1 MKSKGQQK
9 TKKEKPA
16 TYFCLEALKPTCLFH
31 FNITKLLQQHVFKE
45 STIIFISGFHVN
57 FSC

>member
-1 MKSKGQQK
+1 MKSKAQQK

-16 TYFCLEALKPTCLFH
+16 PDFSLEALKPTCLFH
-31 FNITKLLQQHVFKE
+31 FNITKLLQRHVFKE
-45 STIIFISGFHVN
+45 STIFISGFYVN